1 MGLVVCAGGIES
13 GAVMDLLAG
22 LNCDIGQ
29 GFGISRPVPAR
40 S

>member
-29 GFGISRPVPAR
+29 GFGISRPAPAR